1 MEATVM
7 LENIDL
13 EDIDSLIEKYGS
25 KHSAL
30 IAILQEIQD
39 KYRYLPKKSLLL
51 VSEMLGLP
59 ISQTLSV
66 ATFYH
71 AFSLEPKGEHQISLC
86 LGTACHVKG
95 AERILEKFARELG
108 MESPGTSK
116 DLQFTLEPVRCL
128 GCCSLAPVARIDDD
142 TYGRLTQEKIPK
154 ILQKYK
160 KA

>member
-1 MEATVM
+1 MQEK
-7 LENIDL
+7 LETKDIDL
-13 EDIDSLIEKYGS
+13 LIEKYGS

-59 ISQTLSV
+59 ISQTYSV
-66 ATFYH
+66 ATFYN
-71 AFSLEPKGEHQISLC
+71 AFSLTPKGEHQISLC

-95 AERILEKFARELG
+95 GERILEKIARELG
-108 MESPGTSK
+108 MESAGTSK

-128 GCCSLAPVARIDDD
+128 GCCSLAPVMRIDDD
-142 TYGRLTQEKIPK
+142 TYGRLTQERIPK
-154 ILQKYK
+154 ILKNYK

>member
-1 MEATVM
+1 MQEK
-7 LENIDL
+7 LEIRDIDL
-13 EDIDSLIEKYGS
+13 FIEKYGS

-51 VSEMLGLP
+51 VSEILGLP
-59 ISQTLSV
+59 ISQTYSV
-66 ATFYH
+66 ATFYN
-71 AFSLEPKGEHQISLC
+71 AFSLTPKGEHQISLC

-95 AERILEKFARELG
+95 GERILEKIARELS
-108 MESPGTSK
+108 MESAGTSK

-128 GCCSLAPVARIDDD
+128 GCCSLAPVMRIDDD
-142 TYGRLTQEKIPK
+142 TYGRLTQERIPK
-154 ILQKYK
+154 ILKKYK